1 MAASKK
7 KILIVDDDENVRG
20 QIALALKLKY
30 DVLQAGDGSKGYDV
44 FASGKVD
51 LVITDYNMPNANGI
65 EMVRRMRDSDAK
77 DVPVYMFTTDN
88 SEELK
93 QQAKDLG
100 ILGHLVKPVN
110 LSKLLVLVNKTL
122 NG

>member
-1 MAASKK
+1 MASAKK
-7 KILIVDDDENVRG
+7 KILIVDDDETVRG

-30 DVLQAGDGSKGYDV
+30 DVIQADDGSKGYDAFV
-44 FASGKVD
+44 SGVVD

-65 EMVRRMRDSDAK
+65 EMVRRMRGSSANN
-77 DVPVYMFTTDN
+77 VPVYMFTTDN

-93 QQAKDLG
+93 QQAKELG

-122 NG
+122 NN